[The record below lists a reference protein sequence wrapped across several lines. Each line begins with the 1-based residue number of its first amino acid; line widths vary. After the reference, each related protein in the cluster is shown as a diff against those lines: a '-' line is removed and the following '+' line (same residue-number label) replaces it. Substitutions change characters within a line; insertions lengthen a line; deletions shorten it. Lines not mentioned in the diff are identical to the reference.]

1 METSLQHPIHEV
13 FAQFPGVTGAFTG
26 KGISRENFYFSFQ
39 RSGIDTAVLAENLAY
54 YARQTDIS
62 PAQIT
67 WPGGSW
73 PHSGYAIVAEDHVW
87 LESAR
92 TGGIIPITK
101 DSQEPVT
108 YDGIATKSTTYVLG
122 VQGADCPSLFLYD
135 PDNRVIGLAHS
146 GWKPTVRGV
155 VKNTIGAMKRL
166 GASPASMRAF
176 ISPGVGD
183 YFNEFQFDE
192 AMETGVREVFV
203 SAGCEDLLEDKSI
216 RHQMSDAEKQRVMK
230 ATGRSC
236 KGGISLMLCSLIRRD
251 LMREGLAEEL
261 IETSCHSTICEEN
274 PEYQG
279 VYMYHSARRDADK
292 DPERPGFGSNLC
304 ILQLR
309 E

>member
-1 METSLQHPIHEV
+1 MDMSLQHPIYDV
-13 FAQFPGVTGAFTG
+13 FTQFPGVTGAFTG

-39 RSGIDTAVLAENLAY
+39 RSGIVSAVLVGNLAY
-54 YARQTDIS
+54 YGRQKNIS
-62 PAQIT
+62 PAQVT

-73 PHSGYAIVAEDHVW
+73 PHSGHAIIAEEHVW

-92 TGGIIPITK
+92 TGGIVPMIK

-155 VKNTIGAMKRL
+155 VKNTINAMKQL

-176 ISPGVGD
+176 ITPGVGD

-192 AMETGVREVFV
+192 TMEARVREVFV
-203 SAGCEDLLEDKSI
+203 SAGREDLLEDKSI
-216 RHQMSDAEKQRVMK
+216 RHQMSDSEKERIMK

-236 KGGISLMLCSLIRRD
+236 NGGISLMLCSLIHRD
-251 LMREGLAEEL
+251 LIHEGLRGEH
-261 IETSCHSTICEEN
+261 IEISCHSTICEE
-274 PEYQG
+274 YHGHQG